1 MKAIIKNGV
10 ANKDIQSCLI
20 SECGV
25 EITFHNNDLADKFAL
40 SLNLYGIPCVNNRNK
55 ITISYIDQ
63 LSVSSASCVLDCWRD
78 NWQSGKTDKL
88 ILLVDGVV

>member
-40 SLNLYGIPCVNNRNK
+40 SLNLSGIPCVNKVTTWKDKYNK
-55 ITISYIDQ
+55 LPYHS
-63 LSVSSASCVLDCWRD
+63 R
-78 NWQSGKTDKL
+78 K
-88 ILLVDGVV
+88 

>member
-25 EITFHNNDLADKFAL
+25 EITFHNNDLADKIVGSNVAFMVP
-40 SLNLYGIPCVNNRNK
+40 SP
-55 ITISYIDQ
+55 
-63 LSVSSASCVLDCWRD
+63 
-78 NWQSGKTDKL
+78 
-88 ILLVDGVV
+88 

>member
-25 EITFHNNDLADKFAL
+25 EITFHNNDLADKFAWL
-40 SLNLYGIPCVNNRNK
+40 M
-55 ITISYIDQ
+55 TQ
-63 LSVSSASCVLDCWRD
+63 LLM
-78 NWQSGKTDKL
+78 
-88 ILLVDGVV
+88 

>member
-25 EITFHNNDLADKFAL
+25 EITFHNNDLADKFTL
-40 SLNLYGIPCVNNRNK
+40 SLNLYGIPCVNKTNK
-55 ITISYIDQ
+55 SAKIPYTIDCTIE
-63 LSVSSASCVLDCWRD
+63 VLAK
-78 NWQSGKTDKL
+78 SGK
-88 ILLVDGVV
+88 

>member
-25 EITFHNNDLADKFAL
+25 EITL
-40 SLNLYGIPCVNNRNK
+40 
-55 ITISYIDQ
+55 YID
-63 LSVSSASCVLDCWRD
+63 CTIEVLAK
-78 NWQSGKTDKL
+78 SGK
-88 ILLVDGVV
+88 

>member
-25 EITFHNNDLADKFAL
+25 EITFHNNAIKLKVPYIIDNML
-40 SLNLYGIPCVNNRNK
+40 IQNR
-55 ITISYIDQ
+55 
-63 LSVSSASCVLDCWRD
+63 
-78 NWQSGKTDKL
+78 
-88 ILLVDGVV
+88 

>member
-25 EITFHNNDLADKFAL
+25 EITFHNMEFAMTITL
-40 SLNLYGIPCVNNRNK
+40 LNL
-55 ITISYIDQ
+55 T
-63 LSVSSASCVLDCWRD
+63 
-78 NWQSGKTDKL
+78 
-88 ILLVDGVV
+88 LLY